1 MDSEDDMHDANDVE
15 SLEDFYSGDTAI
27 DSDDAAD
34 GDYEFIDND
43 SEDEYDDFTSHRN
56 QVRLFHFRL
65 NYCFL
70 ESLVIWN
77 YYQCIFKI
85 YV

>member
-43 SEDEYDDFTSHRN
+43 SEDDYDDSTSHRN
-56 QVRLFHFRL
+56 QVSSIHFIIIIVILIFVFVLFI
-65 NYCFL
+65 
-70 ESLVIWN
+70 V
-77 YYQCIFKI
+77 
-85 YV
+85 